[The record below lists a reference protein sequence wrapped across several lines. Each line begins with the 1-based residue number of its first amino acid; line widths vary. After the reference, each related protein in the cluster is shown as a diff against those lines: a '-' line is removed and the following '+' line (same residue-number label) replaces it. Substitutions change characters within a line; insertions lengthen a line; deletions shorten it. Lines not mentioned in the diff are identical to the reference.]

1 MQSHH
6 ISGHVPFLKNQV
18 KIIMGAFVA
27 LFWITGLISF
37 YLDGINYATL
47 AGMILVIPMAIYFA
61 ARCRKPISVLSK
73 LHYTIQQASQGN
85 TSFRVTSTRG
95 LGELGKIIWDLNDL
109 LDLIETYF
117 KDVSTCFKNASNN
130 DFNRKVLLTGMP
142 GEFKRSLKDINGAL
156 RSVQNAHE
164 FSIKNRLMSELHTL
178 NSASLLSNLQQ
189 NQSDLVTV
197 SGGLNEVLNFA
208 GHNKDQALNSLNTV
222 EMMVKVLTQMN
233 TQMGELAKRAS
244 ELDKASESID
254 QTLSV
259 ISDIA
264 DQTNLL
270 ALNASIEA
278 ARAGEHGR
286 GFAVVAEE
294 VRKLAE
300 RTTESTSEI
309 NTVVAELRN
318 SISAM
323 SHESDVVGH
332 QADEISGKIQGFS
345 EQFTEVAESSEKM
358 LQILQ
363 KNSDQLF
370 TSLVKLDHILY
381 MQKGYVAVEKEGK
394 GEEAKAVKVD
404 EHNCRLGKWYEQGQG
419 KELFSHLPAYRELAP
434 WHAQVHQG
442 VHKAIE
448 LTQHDWMYNEEAL
461 QNILQAMQKAEE
473 GSHHVIELIAKLLEQ
488 KYATQNQ
495 DSGKSLH

>member
-1 MQSHH
+1 MQPHH
-6 ISGHVPFLKNQV
+6 ISSHVPFLKTQV
-18 KIIMGAFVA
+18 KIMMATFIA

-37 YLDGINYATL
+37 YLNGINYATL
-47 AGMILVIPMAIYFA
+47 AGMILVVPMVIYFA
-61 ARCRKPISVLSK
+61 RLCYKPLEVFDK
-73 LHYTIQQASQGN
+73 LHYSIHEAIQGN
-85 TSFRVTSTRG
+85 TSFRVTSTQG
-95 LGELGKIIWDLNDL
+95 LGEVGKIIWDLNDL
-109 LDLIETYF
+109 LDIIESYF
-117 KDVSTCFKNASNN
+117 KDVSTCFENASNG
-130 DFNRKVLLTGMP
+130 DFNRKALLTGMP
-142 GEFKRSLKDINGAL
+142 GEFKRSLKSINAAL
-156 RSVQNAHE
+156 RTMQSAHE

-178 NSASLLSNLQQ
+178 NSASLLSNLQK

-197 SGGLNEVLNFA
+197 SGGLNEVLDFA
-208 GHNKDQALNSLNTV
+208 DHNKDQALNSLNTV
-222 EMMVKVLTQMN
+222 GTMVKVLTQMN
-233 TQMGELAKRAS
+233 SQMGELAKRAS

-259 ISDIA
+259 ISEIA

-286 GFAVVAEE
+286 GFAVVADE

-300 RTTESTSEI
+300 RTSDSTSEI
-309 NTVVAELRN
+309 NKVVAELRN

-323 SHESDVVGH
+323 SHESEVVGH

-345 EQFTEVAESSEKM
+345 EQFKEVAESSEKM

-370 TSLVKLDHILY
+370 ASLVKLDHLLY

-394 GEEAKAVKVD
+394 GEEAEAVKVD
-404 EHNCRLGKWYEQGQG
+404 EHSCRLGKWYEQGQG
-419 KELFSHLPAYRELAP
+419 KEAFSHLPAYREIAP
-434 WHAQVHQG
+434 WHAQVHQE

-448 LTQHDWMYNEEAL
+448 LTQQDWMYNEEVL
-461 QNILQAMQKAEE
+461 QSILQAMQKAEE
-473 GSHHVIELIAKLLEQ
+473 GSHHVIELISKLLEQ

-495 DSGKSLH
+495 NSGKPLH